1 MKPPFLPVLLILIS
15 LCADPAAQQDRQAN
29 VANADATL
37 SHLERSLQPENPFM
51 AGGGLAAQHN
61 DSYSSDVSPL
71 AGPGSG
77 AVNITVTKSGS
88 LCPTLVPDR
97 GGRVFAYCRDP
108 KTRHD
113 SLRLL
118 APDNLAILASLDMPA
133 SGRFGG
139 FYMYVD
145 QDDHIVLGAGDNH
158 LLRVAHSQD
167 TQGDSRLQIV
177 NDWDVSRDIVGHC
190 GSPNCDYLESVTPDW
205 TRKIWFSSEAGVVG
219 TVDPQTGAMRST
231 TLPKGELVANSI
243 SSSLA
248 GVAVPSDH
256 ALYLFNS
263 QADGTPIV
271 VWREVYDRGTETKVG
286 RLSQGTGSTPVFF
299 GREGHPYLAITD
311 NGDLQE
317 NLLVYR
323 VKAPAAQRLVCKIPL
338 FSPGASADENAPIGI
353 GDSVVL
359 SNTFG
364 YDYDNYTGA
373 ALQPLPGGLT
383 RIDVRPDGA
392 GCDIVWTN
400 TARIATVP
408 KLSIRDGNIYTVQRT
423 LNGSTPQYSFMVIDF
438 RTGRTLNQKLVGNYY
453 ALDTFELAPLLSV
466 NGILYQPTLTAIIRV
481 VPGDAAHS
489 SDH

>member
-1 MKPPFLPVLLILIS
+1 MRPSFLPVALVLIC
-15 LCADPAAQQDRQAN
+15 LCAYAAAQQVQPAN
-29 VANADATL
+29 TANADATFSRL
-37 SHLERSLQPENPFM
+37 QRSLQPENPFM
-51 AGGGLAAQHN
+51 ATGGLAAQHN
-61 DSYSSDVSPL
+61 DSYSSDVSPQV
-71 AGPGSG
+71 GPGG
-77 AVNITVTKSGS
+77 GPVNITVTKSGS
-88 LCPTLVPDR
+88 LCPTLLPDR
-97 GGRVFAYCRDP
+97 GGRVLAYCRDP
-108 KTRHD
+108 KTRRD

-118 APDNLAILASLDMPA
+118 APDNLAILASLDMPT
-133 SGRFGG
+133 SGRLGG

-145 QDDHIVLGAGDNH
+145 QDDRIVLGAGDNH
-158 LLRVAHSQD
+158 LLRIAHSQD
-167 TQGDSRLQIV
+167 SQGDWRLQIV
-177 NDWDVSRDIVGHC
+177 NDWDVSRDILGHC

-205 TRKIWFSSEAGVVG
+205 TGKIWFSSEAGVVG
-219 TVDPQTGAMRST
+219 AVDPNTGTVRST
-231 TLPKGELVANSI
+231 ALPKGELVANSI
-243 SSSLA
+243 SSSPA

-263 QADGTPIV
+263 QTDGTPIV
-271 VWREVYDRGTETKVG
+271 VWREGYDRGTETKVG

-323 VKAPAAQRLVCKIPL
+323 VQSLAGQRLACKVPL

-373 ALQPLPGGLT
+373 ALQSLPGGLT
-383 RIDVRPDGA
+383 RIDVRPDGS

-408 KLSIRDGNIYTVQRT
+408 KLSIRDGNIYAVQRT
-423 LNGSTPQYSFMVIDF
+423 LNSSTPQYSFMVIDF
-438 RTGRTLNQKLVGNYY
+438 ATGRTLYQKLIGSSY
-453 ALDTFELAPLLSV
+453 ALDTFQQAPLISAG
-466 NGILYQPTLTAIIRV
+466 GILYQPTLTAIIRV
-481 VPGDAAHS
+481 IPTDATNT